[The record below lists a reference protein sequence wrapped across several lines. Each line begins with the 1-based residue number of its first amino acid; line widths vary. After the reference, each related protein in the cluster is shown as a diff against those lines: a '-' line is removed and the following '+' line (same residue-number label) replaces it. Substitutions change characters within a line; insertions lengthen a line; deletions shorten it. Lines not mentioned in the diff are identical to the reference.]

1 MQNMKPDIQYALVK
15 TTLDDGI
22 DDVAK
27 VVISDIKEDYDKAK
41 SFFATYGKWFVYGGI
56 AFFGYTI
63 YRQMKAKKK

>member
-41 SFFATYGKWFVYGGI
+41 SFFATYGKWFVYCGI